1 MLAKKRALTPGPFLF
16 QSMAPGIVRTTRLEF
31 DVKILLSMVML
42 LCSLSMQASDT
53 ITTEPGDDA
62 YRFVSHYR
70 IRIDAPVEIVWSH
83 LIDLGS
89 WMYDFE
95 MSHVSGVAGK
105 EGEVLR
111 LYPGQDFFSQ
121 IISIVPNELLVVA
134 NLPIAFKGEM
144 ATGVT
149 VITLNAFQDRTT
161 VDLTISRRFTWQA
174 EGENPM
180 KSARE
185 SPEFV
190 ERTRAMWGRFLEK
203 LRALSEAPPTVQKQ

>member
-1 MLAKKRALTPGPFLF
+1 LPAKKRALTQGPFLF
-16 QSMAPGIVRTTRLEF
+16 QSMAYCSVHAIRLEF
-31 DVKILLSMVML
+31 EMKILLSMVML
-42 LCSLSMQASDT
+42 LCSFSMQASDT

-62 YRFVSHYR
+62 YSFVSHYR
-70 IRIDAPVEIVWSH
+70 IPIDAPVDIVWSH
-83 LIDLGS
+83 LMDLGS

-95 MSHVSGVAGK
+95 LSHVSGEAGK

-134 NLPIAFKGEM
+134 NLPVTFKGEM

-174 EGENPM
+174 EGENPL
-180 KSARE
+180 KKTRE
-185 SPEFV
+185 SAEFI

-203 LRALSEAPPTVQKQ
+203 LRALSEAPSPVQEQ